1 MNSRFIMMCR
11 SKMDRRSTVNRV
23 FKTDRGSI
31 MASVQNGSSV
41 QISSE
46 LVYLVDYRE
55 EAIRRA

>member
-1 MNSRFIMMCR
+1 MNSRFIMKCR

-46 LVYLVDYRE
+46 LVYLVDYRG